1 MTTSDDTEENIMKIY
16 MKDIRY
22 TPTMKNRERY
32 FGDIHGRDIM
42 KWVNKY
48 FTQPCGH
55 RYEIMEIVE
64 DLRKYLP
71 SVSYAVLAKIAFSLD
86 CLIADIH
93 GMQKKKA

>member
-1 MTTSDDTEENIMKIY
+1 MAKIY

-22 TPTMKNRERY
+22 TPTMKNRVRY
-32 FGDIHGRDIM
+32 FQDIHGRDIM

-55 RYEIMEIVE
+55 RYEIMEMVE
-64 DLRKYLP
+64 DLRKDLP

-86 CLIADIH
+86 CLISDIH
-93 GMQKKKA
+93 VKKKANPARNWP